1 MGKAKADAEP
11 KVPKC
16 PPGMDPEYFAMT
28 LVRLGLR
35 RVRTRRIILVFG
47 TVARARVASFAR
59 RTTTPP
65 RLSPTNPPAHH
76 FSRPAR
82 PLERA
87 LRTSRRW

>member
-35 RVRTRRIILVFG
+35 RVR
-47 TVARARVASFAR
+47 S
-59 RTTTPP
+59 
-65 RLSPTNPPAHH
+65 
-76 FSRPAR
+76 
-82 PLERA
+82 
-87 LRTSRRW
+87 

>member
-35 RVRTRRIILVFG
+35 RVRSRRIILVFG

-76 FSRPAR
+76 FPPAR

-87 LRTSRRW
+87 RRTSRRW

>member
-35 RVRTRRIILVFG
+35 RVRSRRIILVFG
-47 TVARARVASFAR
+47 TVARARLVR
-59 RTTTPP
+59 
-65 RLSPTNPPAHH
+65 SPNDDPAAPLPDEP
-76 FSRPAR
+76 SR
-82 PLERA
+82 
-87 LRTSRRW
+87 